1 LTKDPNTVHVLMIG
15 DVMGHPGLQ
24 AVREGIPRVRKSLP
38 VDLVIANGE
47 NSAGGFGLT
56 ERGYHDLRDSGVDV
70 ITLGNHA
77 WDKKEIFNFIDAA
90 DRIVRP
96 ANYPPGTPGRGWTI
110 VTVGGVAIA
119 VLQLMGRAFM
129 NALDCPFQAADRE
142 LKALSKQARIVIV
155 DMHAE
160 ATSEKIGLAH
170 YLDGQVSAIL
180 GTHTHVQTADEQIF
194 PRGTGYI
201 TDVGMSGPRHSVVG
215 IKPELALRRIREQLP
230 VRFEVADGPTVFS
243 AVWLAIDKQTGRTT
257 QIQRISYKESV

>member
-1 LTKDPNTVHVLMIG
+1 MIG

-24 AVREGIPRVRKSLP
+24 AVREGVPRVRKSLP

-47 NSAGGFGLT
+47 NSAGGFGLS
-56 ERGYHDLRDSGVDV
+56 ERSYHDLRDSGVDV

-77 WDKKEIFNFIDAA
+77 WDKKEIFNFIDDA
-90 DRIVRP
+90 DRVVRP
-96 ANYPPGTPGRGWTI
+96 ANYPQGTPGRGWT
-110 VTVGGVAIA
+110 VVKVAGTSIA
-119 VLQLMGRAFM
+119 VMQLMGRAFM
-129 NALDCPFQAADRE
+129 NVGDCPFQAADRE
-142 LKALSKQARIVIV
+142 LKALSKQAKIILV

-160 ATSEKIGLAH
+160 ATSEKMGMAH
-170 YLDGQVSAIL
+170 YLDGQVSAVL

-230 VRFEVADGPTVFS
+230 VRFEVADGPSVFC
-243 AVWLAIDKQTGRTT
+243 AVWLAIDKNTGRTT
-257 QIQRISYKESV
+257 QIQRISYK

>member
-1 LTKDPNTVHVLMIG
+1 
-15 DVMGHPGLQ
+15 MGHPGLQ
-24 AVREGIPRVRKSLP
+24 AVGEGISRVKKSLP

-56 ERGYHDLRDSGVDV
+56 ERCYNDLRDSGVDV

-77 WDKKEIFNFIDAA
+77 WDKKEIFTFIDDA
-90 DRIVRP
+90 DRVVRP

-110 VTVGGVAIA
+110 VKVAGTSVA

-142 LKALSKQARIVIV
+142 LKLLSKQAPIVIV

-160 ATSEKIGLAH
+160 ATAEKLALAH
-170 YLDGQVSAIL
+170 YLDGQVSAII

-201 TDVGMSGPRHSVVG
+201 TDVGMTGPRHSVVG
-215 IKPELALRRIREQLP
+215 IKPELALRRMRDQIP
-230 VRFEVADGPTVFS
+230 VRFEVADGPASFC
-243 AVWLAIDKQTGRTT
+243 ALWLAIDKSTGHTT
-257 QIQRISYKESV
+257 QIQRVYYT